1 MNFDN
6 DNKIYREK
14 MEYQNLINLLENTNN
29 QLSHFITKNWF
40 GVNDDMGGAYNANSL
55 TKNASN
61 L

>member
-6 DNKIYREK
+6 HNKIYREK

-40 GVNDDMGGAYNANSL
+40 GVNDDMGGGYNANSL